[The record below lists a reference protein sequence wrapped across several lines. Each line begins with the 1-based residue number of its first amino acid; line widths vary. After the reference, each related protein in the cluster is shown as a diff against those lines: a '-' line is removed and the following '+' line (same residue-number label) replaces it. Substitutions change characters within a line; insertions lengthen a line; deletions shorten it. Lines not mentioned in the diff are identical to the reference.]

1 MKKIFLISLLAIIII
16 STFLN
21 INYATTKIT
30 EENLEKALNQL
41 SNSEGFSV
49 NGKFSMD
56 KNNKIIKISTK
67 DSNNNDVV
75 YIINYD
81 LSSSPTF
88 SVVSTIDNSTTYDQ
102 WAQVQSE
109 LMSPMTLYVPI
120 ASINGISESSSL
132 FYILQKFIIE
142 FSNSTLSSSYN
153 IVESNGNTTITD
165 KNGNIIP
172 IEDFPN
178 YAIDITKDYYNN
190 GIIFDDSDTAN
201 TFKYSATIKEIS
213 KTKCVIQ
220 AVLTINENGD
230 FSKITTITDNVKN
243 ELVNSVQNSVL
254 DFKNTIQ
261 DEFNSINKIQEKVN
275 NISSTSSK
283 LPQTGKFFSIK
294 DLLTLISVIS
304 FVLLVVFFFK
314 DIKYR
319 NIKQK

>member
-132 FYILQKFIIE
+132 FYILQKFIFE

-201 TFKYSATIKEIS
+201 TFKYAATIKEGS
-213 KTKCVIQ
+213 ETKCVIQ

-230 FSKITTITDNVKN
+230 FSKITTASDNTKN
-243 ELVNSVQNSVL
+243 ELVNSVQN
-254 DFKNTIQ
+254 TIQ
-261 DEFNSINKIQEKVN
+261 SGFNSITQVQEKVN
-275 NISSTSSK
+275 NISSTSNK

-304 FVLLVVFFFK
+304 FVLLVVFVFK
-314 DIKYR
+314 DIRYK
-319 NIKQK
+319 NIGQK

>member
-1 MKKIFLISLLAIIII
+1 MKKILIISLLSIIITT
-16 STFLN
+16 TFLN

-41 SNSEGFSV
+41 SNSEGFTF

-56 KNNKIIKISTK
+56 KNNKIVKISTK

-75 YIINYD
+75 YNINYD

-102 WAQVQSE
+102 WSQMQAE
-109 LMSPMTLYVPI
+109 LMSPIILYAPI
-120 ASINGISESSSL
+120 ASINGISENSSL
-132 FYILQKFIIE
+132 FYILQKFILE
-142 FSNSTLSSSYN
+142 FYISTLSSSYN
-153 IVESNGNTTITD
+153 IDESNDDITITD

-172 IEDFPN
+172 IEDFPT

-201 TFKYSATIKEIS
+201 TFKYTATIKELS
-213 KTKCVIQ
+213 ETKCVIQ

-230 FSKITTITDNVKN
+230 FSKITATNDNVKN
-243 ELVNSVQNSVL
+243 ELVNSVQNTVINL
-254 DFKNTIQ
+254 ENTIQ
-261 DEFNSINKIQEKVN
+261 SEFNSVTQVQEKVN

-283 LPQTGKFFSIK
+283 LPQTGNFFSIK

-304 FVLLVVFFFK
+304 FVLLVILVFK
-314 DIKYR
+314 DIRYK
-319 NIKQK
+319 NIEQK